1 MTLYQAEYRSRVRRE
16 KSKEA
21 IAMAMENRWE
31 EAAAINRS
39 IIELFPDDI
48 EAHNRLGKAL
58 FEQGKYAEA
67 RSAFAKALQLSP
79 SNGIARK
86 NLERLSLLKKE
97 EQRPKKATK
106 LGPEHFLEERGKAG
120 TVVLEHPAGKESLA
134 KVTAGD
140 ALTLRVSEH
149 RLVAESVDGEY
160 LGQVPPRLAARLV
173 RLMQGGNQYEAAVA
187 RLSGNEVTI
196 IMRETFQ
203 HPTQERITSFPAR
216 SDQLRP
222 YPQTP
227 MLDMDLLKEE
237 EDEEIEAA
245 FNSEWEES
253 GEPADIHPRSA
264 IAKEPDD
271 EEDAEEEN

>member
-86 NLERLSLLKKE
+86 NLDRLSLLKKE
-97 EQRPKKATK
+97 EQRPKKAIK
-106 LGPEHFLEERGKAG
+106 LGPEHFLEERGKVG

-140 ALTLRVSEH
+140 ALTLRISDH

-160 LGQVPPRLAARLV
+160 LGQVPPRLAARLI

-187 RLSGNEVTI
+187 RLSGNEVTV

-203 HPTQERITSFPAR
+203 HPSQERITSFPAR
-216 SDQLRP
+216 SEQLRP

-227 MLDMDLLKEE
+227 MLDLDLLENEE

-253 GEPADIHPRSA
+253 G
-264 IAKEPDD
+264 
-271 EEDAEEEN
+271 